1 MKVVFH
7 VFIYNNRFHTANI
20 YELSLF
26 LRYLLVKLP
35 DEVFPYVRGDDVG
48 TEGCIDVQI
57 CTMIMQLK
65 SNRAVYDILVLLLS
79 YPEKRENL
87 EVEKLHVDED
97 EEDDKTTDV
106 TDCYNVRMNGE
117 CDCQISVNVL
127 RKHIRLLYQIH
138 IIPTIIV
145 VITYKWIEK

>member
-1 MKVVFH
+1 
-7 VFIYNNRFHTANI
+7 
-20 YELSLF
+20 
-26 LRYLLVKLP
+26 
-35 DEVFPYVRGDDVG
+35 
-48 TEGCIDVQI
+48 
-57 CTMIMQLK
+57 MQLK

-106 TDCYNVRMNGE
+106 TDCYNVSMNDKIDG
-117 CDCQISVNVL
+117 QISVNVL

-138 IIPTIIV
+138 ILPTIIV
-145 VITYKWIEK
+145 VITYEQKENGMIVMMRLTMKCEICYVIY